1 MECRLWPMNQI
12 LLQLNEIITSKE
24 MGVKGDTWVI
34 LNSVLFGRCKVKSKD
49 LATNMD
55 TGWRLSHREQ
65 VSILIPVC
73 CAQPHP
79 TLFDPMD
86 YSPPGFSVHGI
97 LQARVLEW
105 VAISSSWGLPD
116 PGIEPTSVCV
126 SCVASKFFTRWA
138 TWEVPYQFSVCSP
151 DLQAYVS

>member
-55 TGWRLSHREQ
+55 TGWWLSHREQ

-116 PGIEPTSVCV
+116 PGIEPTSPESPALQQADSLPTELPGKPLHVCMLELN
-126 SCVASKFFTRWA
+126 K
-138 TWEVPYQFSVCSP
+138 
-151 DLQAYVS
+151 